1 MIAAPVRCS
10 VNDVAPDSGAPVAL
24 SPTSRTRQTS
34 GASTPTNPWATVW
47 TWGAPAVNSAG
58 AAATCAAAVGC
69 AAAGEADCA
78 GRSWARTASQMG
90 STVATLRPSVTRA
103 RQRCLME
110 MSGTSASSA
119 RRGLFVLLGLAGIP
133 SPHLTAGTPGHLCA
147 LLRSPTSV
155 LGSLPEPVPGRH
167 PVCAAIALLQT
178 LPSGKTG
185 GIEGIGAQV
194 HLVAVVVAI
203 AVTIWVGR
211 VRAEG
216 GFVGIREAVGVAVD
230 AGST

>member
-34 GASTPTNPWATVW
+34 GPSTPTNPWATVW

-58 AAATCAAAVGC
+58 AAATCAVAVGC
-69 AAAGEADCA
+69 AAYGEAGCA

-90 STVATLRPSVTRA
+90 STVATLRPSVTTA

-133 SPHLTAGTPGHLCA
+133 SPHLAAGTPGHLCA

-167 PVCAAIALLQT
+167 PIRAAIALVQT
-178 LPSGKTG
+178 LPSGKTR
-185 GIEGIGAQV
+185 GIERIRAQI
-194 HLVAVVVAI
+194 HLVTIVVAI
-203 AVTIWVGR
+203 AVTIRVGR
-211 VRAEG
+211 VRAHG
-216 GFVGIREAVGVAVD
+216 HLIRISEAVGVGVD
-230 AGST
+230 AGGT